1 MRSEPLVVTFP
12 FNFNLENNC
21 GPAIISDWYKGEII
35 NEHGISVTGS
45 VPFVIRG
52 WGRGL
57 MTNLWR
63 LSIWNYQHSKKKC
76 VNSNKDPLSTCKSK
90 YQTLQALIHK
100 QHHTITKNNK
110 YFLKNSAGFY
120 KIPKSRRHLVVH
132 INRGCNSALRIN
144 GVDHYAVR
152 INGVIVLVSLYAR
165 INWLDHLYGRRI
177 YIYGLQHIY
186 PQSILFIKRHL
197 IISEFI

>member
-1 MRSEPLVVTFP
+1 
-12 FNFNLENNC
+12 
-21 GPAIISDWYKGEII
+21 
-35 NEHGISVTGS
+35 
-45 VPFVIRG
+45 
-52 WGRGL
+52 

-165 INWLDHLYGRRI
+165 INGLDHLYGRRI

-186 PQSILFIKRHL
+186 LSEDLGLNMTKLQGFAKDRTRALLRAKQMCQPLHHTKRDVL
-197 IISEFI
+197 IWV